1 MMVNSLIQ
9 KKHWMVHL
17 VQLDGIQDFVWMER
31 VNLLIVLANLANLT
45 GIGSFEFQIFGYFD
59 GVGNNQKKDTII
71 VGFVHLKI

>member
-1 MMVNSLIQ
+1 
-9 KKHWMVHL
+9 
-17 VQLDGIQDFVWMER
+17 MER